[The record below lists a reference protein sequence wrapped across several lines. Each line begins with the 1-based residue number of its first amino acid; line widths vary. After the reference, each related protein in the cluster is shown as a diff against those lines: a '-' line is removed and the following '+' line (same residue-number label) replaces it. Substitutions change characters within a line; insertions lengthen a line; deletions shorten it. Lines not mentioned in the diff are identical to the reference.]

1 MIVEGNQHYEKYYGT
16 CIYSVDFYAVQSEK
30 VDSWLTGNEILK
42 KLSDNDA
49 RNRKLLAVKDDQIKE
64 IYQMLFA
71 KDDQNR
77 EIY

>member
-1 MIVEGNQHYEKYYGT
+1 MKSIMVHVFIVL
-16 CIYSVDFYAVQSEK
+16 IFMPIFVQSEK

-49 RNRKLLAVKDDQIKE
+49 RNRKHIAVKDDQIKE

>member
-1 MIVEGNQHYEKYYGT
+1 MKSIMVHVFIVL
-16 CIYSVDFYAVQSEK
+16 IFMPIFVQSEK